1 MKVKILYDVFTQ
13 NLEDKV
19 NKFIKDKKIIN
30 ISFSDNDNGFLA
42 YIQYEE

>member
-1 MKVKILYDVFTQ
+1 MKVKIIYDVFTQ

-30 ISFSDNDNGFLA
+30 ISFSNDDIGFLA